1 MPEYT
6 PEQRAELD
14 AVMAKALK
22 TRDACRYYSMSS
34 FKDTPEADDVL
45 NLAMW
50 AVPLLTAHI
59 DALEARIEQQG
70 DELSAMAAAAS
81 NARKTIDA
89 QAERIA
95 ELERDNARL
104 RKGLQSVKIQDTRNE
119 YQTYLNYA
127 EDREYSTKVEVEGP
141 CAKIARAAL
150 AKARA

>member
-1 MPEYT
+1 MPDAYSANL
-6 PEQRAELD
+6 RATLNNN
-14 AVMAKALK
+14 
-22 TRDACRYYSMSS
+22 
-34 FKDTPEADDVL
+34 FADGDWGEIG
-45 NLAMW
+45 A
-50 AVPLLTAHI
+50 AYPALTAH
-59 DALEARIEQQG
+59 
-70 DELSAMAAAAS
+70 
-81 NARKTIDA
+81 IDA